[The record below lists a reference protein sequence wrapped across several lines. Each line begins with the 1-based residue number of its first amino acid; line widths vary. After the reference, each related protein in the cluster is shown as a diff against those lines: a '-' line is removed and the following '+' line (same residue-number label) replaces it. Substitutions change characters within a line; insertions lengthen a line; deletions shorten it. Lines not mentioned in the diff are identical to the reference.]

1 MGNLFH
7 IDNPVMVFLSKAAD
21 LMILNLL
28 TLVCSIPIF
37 TIGASFSAMH
47 YALLRLRRDE
57 STYVTKDFFH
67 AFRKNFKDA
76 TALWGCYF
84 LAGAFLA
91 LDGYLVL
98 RTGIVFANTIKYLLV
113 GVAVLLAIS
122 MSWGFALVARYEN
135 TLRQTLRNS
144 VFIAFSNLGKTVLM
158 AILMV
163 LPFVLMCLF
172 PITIPV
178 ILLLGFALSGYLRT
192 RFYGKVFEKLEA
204 AVAEDDEKDL

>member
-1 MGNLFH
+1 MGNLFN
-7 IDNPVMVFLSKAAD
+7 IDNPVMVFLSKVAD

-28 TLVCSIPIF
+28 TLVCSVPIF

-47 YALLRLRRDE
+47 YALLRLRREE

-67 AFRKNFKDA
+67 AFKSNFKDA

-84 LAGAFLA
+84 LVGAFLA

-98 RTGIVFANTIKYLLV
+98 HTGIVFANTIKYLLA
-113 GVAVLLAIS
+113 GVAVVLVIS
-122 MSWGFALVARYEN
+122 MTWGFALVARYEN

-144 VFIAFSNLGKTVLM
+144 VFVALSNLGKTVLM

-163 LPFVLMCLF
+163 LPFGLAYLF
-172 PITIPV
+172 PVTLPG

-192 RFYGKVFEKLEA
+192 RLYGKVFEKLEA
-204 AVAEDDEKDL
+204 ATQEKEQTEP